1 MIRHKKVVEI
11 LIRRALSF
19 MKAARC
25 GTNKIR
31 TGERHNL
38 LGIASMISIPLQA
51 IQAISCAS
59 FCVFYLFGKPLNFLH
74 MLLQYM

>member
-1 MIRHKKVVEI
+1 LKPIEAMIRHKKVVEI

-31 TGERHNL
+31 KGERL
-38 LGIASMISIPLQA
+38 DCIICWG
-51 IQAISCAS
+51 
-59 FCVFYLFGKPLNFLH
+59 
-74 MLLQYM
+74 